1 MNITEHPSFIKHQ
14 SQLICQLIGGSV
26 LYGLNTPESDVDYRG
41 LFVALNPLHTSGLS
55 IIENIVTES
64 PHDATYYEIGRYMG
78 LLRKTNTQV
87 LEILFAPKESF
98 TYTHPFFDK
107 VRENRYSLI
116 DSDKLKSSLKGYV
129 FSEMKLATGERSGR
143 LGGKRKEKVDQFG
156 FSPKNFVQI
165 IRLCVVGNHFFNT
178 GEYMVNVKDHSK
190 ELYEKLMD
198 IKTNPSNYS
207 LNELKDEVYS
217 RYADLIDAMDQ
228 SKIKYEF
235 DDELAA
241 NLILEA
247 RKI

>member
-1 MNITEHPSFIKHQ
+1 
-14 SQLICQLIGGSV
+14 
-26 LYGLNTPESDVDYRG
+26 
-41 LFVALNPLHTSGLS
+41 
-55 IIENIVTES
+55 VTES

-143 LGGKRKEKVDQFG
+143 LGGKRKEKVNQFG

-190 ELYEKLMD
+190 ELYDKLMD